1 MSTIYLISALPMLCE
16 NTPPPITAERFLAM
30 CGEQLDAPE
39 AAAAG
44 QLLAGPGRND
54 PPAAPFVGRWRDKEA
69 ILRNAIAAERARL
82 SGKEAAK
89 WLRPTA
95 DCDLKLAR
103 MAEAALQERGP
114 LAKEKAVDHALWVAA
129 DEMGGP
135 DPMAIER
142 VYAYAVQLAILTR
155 WQNRSPERGR
165 ETFAALTEVP
175 ITL

>member
-1 MSTIYLISALPMLCE
+1 MSTIYLISTLPMLRE
-16 NTPPPITAERFLAM
+16 DAPPPISPERFLAM
-30 CGEQLDAPE
+30 CGEQLTASE
-39 AAAAG
+39 AAAAA
-44 QLLAGPGRND
+44 QLLAGPTQKD
-54 PPAAPFVGRWRDKEA
+54 PPVAPFVGRWRDKEA
-69 ILRNAIAAERARL
+69 ILRNAIAVERARRV
-82 SGKEAAK
+82 GQDPVK

-95 DCDLKLAR
+95 DCDVRLAR
-103 MAEAALQERGP
+103 MAEAVLQERGP

-135 DPMAIER
+135 DPMAVER

-155 WQNRSPERGR
+155 WQTRSPERGR